1 MVQSRIEGDIFI
13 GNEADEHRGI
23 MKLAYPM
30 EHGMVTNWA
39 DMEKIWA
46 SLYEKNNLGVSSE
59 EHPVLLT
66 EAPLNPRRNREKS
79 AEVFFET
86 FGTPA
91 LFVSPQATLSL
102 YSSGRTTGVV
112 LDSGDG
118 VTHAVPVY
126 EGFSMPHAITRM
138 DVAGRVSVTRYSQ
151 SIIIYSKSIDIL
163 KQKKKKLT
171 YSYPSSIYL
180 FIFTQDVTEYLQ
192 RLLRRAGYVFHTTAE
207 REIVR
212 NIKENVCYVA
222 FNPIREEE
230 IERDNNTEIK
240 EYKLPDGK
248 LIKIGPECF
257 RAPEILFSPSIIGTE
272 YGGVHQCLGN
282 AIFKSDMD
290 LRKKL
295 FSDIVLAGGSTMFTG
310 YGDRLL
316 KEIKSLAQ
324 ASQCAVC
331 IYIYLYI
338 CHFYPFTLLHIIL
351 TIILNI
357 LYIFRMLKL
366 KSAHHQIDNF

>member
-1 MVQSRIEGDIFI
+1 M
-13 GNEADEHRGI
+13 
-23 MKLAYPM
+23 
-30 EHGMVTNWA
+30 
-39 DMEKIWA
+39 
-46 SLYEKNNLGVSSE
+46 
-59 EHPVLLT
+59 
-66 EAPLNPRRNREKS
+66 
-79 AEVFFET
+79 
-86 FGTPA
+86 
-91 LFVSPQATLSL
+91 
-102 YSSGRTTGVV
+102 
-112 LDSGDG
+112 
-118 VTHAVPVY
+118 
-126 EGFSMPHAITRM
+126 
-138 DVAGRVSVTRYSQ
+138 
-151 SIIIYSKSIDIL
+151 SIDIL

-171 YSYPSSIYL
+171 YSYPSSIHL

-357 LYIFRMLKL
+357 LNIFRMLKL
-366 KSAHHQIDNF
+366 KSVHHQIDNF

>member
-151 SIIIYSKSIDIL
+151 SIIIYSMSIDIL

-171 YSYPSSIYL
+171 YSYPSSIHL

-366 KSAHHQIDNF
+366 KSVHHQIDNF

>member
-151 SIIIYSKSIDIL
+151 SIIIYSMSIDIL

-171 YSYPSSIYL
+171 YSYPSSIHL

-331 IYIYLYI
+331 LYLSIYMPLLSFYSFTHYTNNNIKYI
-338 CHFYPFTLLHIIL
+338 I
-351 TIILNI
+351 
-357 LYIFRMLKL
+357 YIFRMLKL
-366 KSAHHQIDNF
+366 KSVHHQIDNF

>member
-1 MVQSRIEGDIFI
+1 
-13 GNEADEHRGI
+13 
-23 MKLAYPM
+23 
-30 EHGMVTNWA
+30 
-39 DMEKIWA
+39 
-46 SLYEKNNLGVSSE
+46 
-59 EHPVLLT
+59 
-66 EAPLNPRRNREKS
+66 
-79 AEVFFET
+79 
-86 FGTPA
+86 
-91 LFVSPQATLSL
+91 
-102 YSSGRTTGVV
+102 
-112 LDSGDG
+112 
-118 VTHAVPVY
+118 
-126 EGFSMPHAITRM
+126 
-138 DVAGRVSVTRYSQ
+138 
-151 SIIIYSKSIDIL
+151 
-163 KQKKKKLT
+163 
-171 YSYPSSIYL
+171 
-180 FIFTQDVTEYLQ
+180 
-192 RLLRRAGYVFHTTAE
+192 
-207 REIVR
+207 VR

-338 CHFYPFTLLHIIL
+338 SHFYPFTLLHIIL

-357 LYIFRMLKL
+357 IIYIQDVKIKISAPPNRQFLTWMGGSILASL
-366 KSAHHQIDNF
+366 AAFKSMWVTKEEYEEIGASVLHKRTI

>member
-138 DVAGRVSVTRYSQ
+138 DVAGR
-151 SIIIYSKSIDIL
+151 
-163 KQKKKKLT
+163 
-171 YSYPSSIYL
+171 
-180 FIFTQDVTEYLQ
+180 DVTEYLQ

-324 ASQCAVC
+324 ASQSSLAAFKSMWVTKEEYEE
-331 IYIYLYI
+331 IGASV
-338 CHFYPFTLLHIIL
+338 LHKR
-351 TIILNI
+351 TI
-357 LYIFRMLKL
+357 
-366 KSAHHQIDNF
+366 